1 MERPRKSFVPEAL
14 AGPVTRRDWM
24 EWIGKGVAIGLFSPL
39 IHACADALQVHP
51 GDVAAEARGDA
62 HPDGAGDAAPAE
74 ATLEEVAACEKG
86 TFLPGGKSLPVF
98 QTWAENTVDPQD
110 VAKIVASW
118 TLTIDGL
125 AAKPRTFTFCE
136 LRDLGLVREVMDF
149 HCVEG
154 WDVLDVPWDGL
165 PLGRLIDLVEPT
177 AEAKFLKITAID
189 GKYTESLS
197 LAIAHEPH
205 SLLALGVGGDTL
217 PLAHGFPC
225 RVVVP
230 RLMGYKNAKYVQH
243 IELVAEET
251 GGFWEQFGYPSDAP
265 VQAGRLREGKY

>member
-1 MERPRKSFVPEAL
+1 MPRSTKPFTPEL
-14 AGPVTRRDWM
+14 LDGPFTRRDWM

-39 IHACADALQVHP
+39 IQACADALRLQP
-51 GDVAAEARGDA
+51 GDVAVEAGGDA
-62 HPDGAGDAAPAE
+62 GADGTADPAPVE
-74 ATLEEVAACEKG
+74 VTPEDVAACEKG
-86 TFLPGGKSLPVF
+86 TFLPGGKSQPVF
-98 QTWAENTVDPQD
+98 QNWAENTVDPQD

-165 PLGRLIDLVEPT
+165 PLGKLIDLVEPQ
-177 AEAKFLKITAID
+177 ADAKYLKITAID

-197 LAIAHEPH
+197 LDIAREPH
-205 SLLALGVGGDTL
+205 SLLGLGVGGDTL

-225 RVVVP
+225 RIVVP

-243 IELVAEET
+243 IELVAADT
-251 GGFWEQFGYPSDAP
+251 KGFWEGFGYPSDAP
-265 VQAGRLREGKY
+265 VQASRLREGKY